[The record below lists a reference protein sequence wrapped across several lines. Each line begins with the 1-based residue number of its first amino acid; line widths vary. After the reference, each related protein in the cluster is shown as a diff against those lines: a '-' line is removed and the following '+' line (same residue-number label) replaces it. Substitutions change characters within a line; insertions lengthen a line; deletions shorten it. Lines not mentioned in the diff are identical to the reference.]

1 MAEIE
6 FGIPGATPYS
16 YVHIKTTTEELV
28 SQPIEAEFLGR
39 THALLMAAFKAGEA
53 EGRKLSAKPST
64 APSGPASGPSMAD
77 LLRQEEV
84 GSPKAAAQRL
94 DSDQKPRTVGEAN
107 EMASELIKRE
117 LGGTVVE
124 EYKVGDTVTVA
135 GVEFTKH
142 SDVPYA
148 QEKVEAAVK
157 AAKPKPWEKSTAQRV
172 VEDLL

>member
-53 EGRKLSAKPST
+53 EGRKLAGSAPKTPSK
-64 APSGPASGPSMAD
+64 PASGPSMD
-77 LLRQEEV
+77 ELLKQEEA

-94 DSDQKPRTVGEAN
+94 DNDQKPRTVGEAN

-117 LGGTVVE
+117 LGGTVVSE
-124 EYKVGDTVTVA
+124 DA
-135 GVEFTKH
+135 A
-142 SDVPYA
+142 PYDKPAPKA
-148 QEKVEAAVK
+148 QV
-157 AAKPKPWEKSTAQRV
+157 KPWEKAATRAA